1 MLSAAAHNVIL
12 AGVLCPV
19 SWVLNPESVILF
31 LVPCVSSFTLCYSRE
46 PLLPS
51 HPIFSLFL
59 NKFGLYPILLLSC
72 LLCPVSW
79 ILLLESWILFLV
91 PFCSHLL
98 SAAFLYV
105 IWTCVFSP
113 VSWILNPVSYALRPH
128 LLWCLQRSQPPS
140 HCISIYCVL
149 CTVSCVLN
157 PVTWILNPESC
168 FLCLLSSSTVMSAT
182 AEKPGPHPIFLSF
195 VLCPVSCVLNPV
207 TWILAMCLG
216 SSVLCPVKWN
226 LNPVSYALR
235 PHLLWCLLQHWAP
248 PIISLSYSVSFAQC
262 PVSCVLL
269 LESRILFLMPSVLIS
284 CDVCYGREARPP
296 SHYLFPAGS
305 NCPYFSSLES
315 ICPLLRL

>member
-51 HPIFSLFL
+51 HPIFSLLL

-128 LLWCLQRSQPPS
+128 PLWCLLRQRSQPPS
-140 HCISIYCVL
+140 HFLIL
-149 CTVSCVLN
+149 CPLPSVHFPESCY
-157 PVTWILNPESC
+157 LNPESC
-168 FLCLLSSSTVMSAT
+168 FLFHASSSPVMST
-182 AEKPGPHPIFLSF
+182 IVLYVIWPY
-195 VLCPVSCVLNPV
+195 VLCPVS
-207 TWILAMCLG
+207 WIL
-216 SSVLCPVKWN
+216 
-226 LNPVSYALR
+226 
-235 PHLLWCLLQHWAP
+235 
-248 PIISLSYSVSFAQC
+248 I
-262 PVSCVLL
+262 
-269 LESRILFLMPSVLIS
+269 LESWIPFLMPCVLIS
-284 CDVCYGREARPP
+284 RDVCCGREARPP
-296 SHYLFPAGS
+296 SQ
-305 NCPYFSSLES
+305 
-315 ICPLLRL
+315 